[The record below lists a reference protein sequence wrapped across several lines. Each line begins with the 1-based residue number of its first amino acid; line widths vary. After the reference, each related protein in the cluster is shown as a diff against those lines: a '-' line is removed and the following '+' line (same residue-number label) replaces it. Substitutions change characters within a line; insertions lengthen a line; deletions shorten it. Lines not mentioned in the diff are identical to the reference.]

1 MVKFYF
7 FIDYLFFN
15 LKSLLSN
22 FSFFSKSEGMLSVD
36 TTVSHEERLTYVM
49 NEYGDHV
56 LRLAYSYLYNMSD
69 AEDIVQDTFIKY
81 LKNETVFENENHEK
95 FWLLKVCANLSKN
108 KISYNKIR
116 DFDELEENLIEDG
129 REDLSFVWE
138 AVKMLPDKYRQ
149 TIHLYYYENYSTRE
163 ISKILVQNESTI
175 RSYLYRGRQILK
187 DILKEN
193 YDFE

>member
-56 LRLAYSYLYNMSD
+56 LRLAYSYLHNMSD

>member
-1 MVKFYF
+1 MAKFYF

-36 TTVSHEERLTYVM
+36 TTVSYEERLTYVM

-56 LRLAYSYLYNMSD
+56 LRLAYSYLHNMSD

-129 REDLSFVWE
+129 REDLSFVWD

>member
-56 LRLAYSYLYNMSD
+56 LRLAYSYLHNMSD

-129 REDLSFVWE
+129 REDLSFVWDS
-138 AVKMLPDKYRQ
+138 VKMLPDKYRQ

>member
-56 LRLAYSYLYNMSD
+56 LRLAYSYLHNMSD

-108 KISYNKIR
+108 KISYNKTR

-129 REDLSFVWE
+129 REDLSFDWDS
-138 AVKMLPDKYRQ
+138 VKMLPDKYRQ
-149 TIHLYYYENYSTRE
+149 TIHLCYYENYSTRE